1 MEEVTAKSAIEAYD
15 KTNSEIQIAQL
26 EKMVALEKEKA
37 KAYKQVIK
45 TYSAYITILLRKL
58 VATKG
63 NAVVITSE
71 EVSEAMEKYET
82 RGLQMEGG
90 FGLYFEEVG

>member
-1 MEEVTAKSAIEAYD
+1 M
-15 KTNSEIQIAQL
+15 SENEKICLWKL
-26 EKMVALEKEKA
+26 EQMLKAEKEKT
-37 KAYKQVIK
+37 KAYDQIAKIH
-45 TYSAYITILLRKL
+45 SAYIAILLKKL
-58 VATKG
+58 VATKD

-82 RGLQMEGG
+82 RGLPMEGG

>member
-1 MEEVTAKSAIEAYD
+1 MEA
-15 KTNSEIQIAQL
+15 NSEAQIAQL
-26 EKMVALEKEKA
+26 EKIVAAEKEKA
-37 KAYKQVIK
+37 KAYEQIAKIH
-45 TYSAYITILLRKL
+45 SAYIAILLKKL

-82 RGLQMEGG
+82 RGLPMEGG